1 MREIINAILYVAHTG
16 RRRAVI
22 PHDFP
27 PWHSVC
33 YRFDK
38 WRKDRTRF
46 LIHQILHQQLREH
59 VGKEPEPTAAII
71 DSQSVRTSELADTR
85 GFDGNRKVNGR
96 KRHVV
101 SDTLGF
107 PLAVKVHD
115 ANLSDGKEAFDLLE
129 SLFFRFISIQVIRA
143 DAAYRGDLALRLPAA
158 HQCGLEIAPTLMG
171 QGFQVVP
178 KRWII
183 ERTLG
188 WLRWARRLSVDYEVY
203 TDTAET
209 MVYLAS
215 LKIMLNRLA

>member
-1 MREIINAILYVAHTG
+1 MREIINAILYVEHTG

-27 PWHSVC
+27 PWHSVYC
-33 YRFDK
+33 RFDK
-38 WRKDRTRF
+38 WRKDRTWF
-46 LIHQILHQQLREH
+46 LIHQILRQQLREH

-85 GFDGNRKVNGR
+85 GFDGDRKVNGR

-129 SLFFRFISIQVIRA
+129 SLFFRFISIQVLRIGATWPCGSLPLINAGR
-143 DAAYRGDLALRLPAA
+143 RLPRHLRGGDFRLSLNAGSLSGPSDG
-158 HQCGLEIAPTLMG
+158 CNG
-171 QGFQVVP
+171 QGGSVLTMRF
-178 KRWII
+178 
-183 ERTLG
+183 TLIQ
-188 WLRWARRLSVDYEVY
+188 
-203 TDTAET
+203 
-209 MVYLAS
+209 
-215 LKIMLNRLA
+215 LKLWCIRHLLKLC